1 MPMYVGYFARRGSY
15 SGLELC
21 QKGAFIVVT
30 WCQLLHSLSIRY
42 RPGPVLTLPIRI
54 SAFLTGPRS
63 PGKWWIRNSA
73 HVYLILLYLVAVLD
87 PPLGSALPTGLGDK
101 WTLPWSSG
109 IHTSLT
115 VLIVLPRVGAV
126 HSVTSVSATMR
137 RVQEMF
143 STHVSWIQQEKL
155 ARIWEAATPGR
166 GMERQ
171 V

>member
-1 MPMYVGYFARRGSY
+1 M
-15 SGLELC
+15 
-21 QKGAFIVVT
+21 
-30 WCQLLHSLSIRY
+30 
-42 RPGPVLTLPIRI
+42 LTLPIRI

-126 HSVTSVSATMR
+126 HSVTSVICNNEKSPGNVQYTCELNSTGKISKNLGGCHTRQRDGETSVDFR
-137 RVQEMF
+137 RGKEGCFKYEQANKSNDLKQDLTV
-143 STHVSWIQQEKL
+143 
-155 ARIWEAATPGR
+155 
-166 GMERQ
+166 
-171 V
+171 